1 MIIAFIAV
9 YGSITFAQS
18 ATDNCYFSIDYRTIF
33 DGPCNEKIAEIEANF
48 ETRYEQFIFSQGISS
63 GEDFFAYVLEQEK
76 KKRFLLNTPTMS
88 LHISKF
94 IGMQSL
100 VLAMHIVWWDLANWM
115 KAIQGV

>member
-1 MIIAFIAV
+1 MNKKISAVIIAFIAV

-33 DGPCNEKIAEIEANF
+33 DGPCNEKIDTNSLYSLKGSLLEK
-48 ETRYEQFIFSQGISS
+48 TFSPTYWS
-63 GEDFFAYVLEQEK
+63 K
-76 KKRFLLNTPTMS
+76 KKQFLLNTPTMS